1 MLLANI
7 AAAPSCA
14 LDELSI
20 MHLDEREA
28 VMRSTFSPL
37 QLGPA
42 AGAYA
47 RQTIHAMLEHWA
59 ATTPD
64 APAATFQV
72 CLRSGGMT
80 VLAVF
85 ISKTTAELVCFA

>member
-1 MLLANI
+1 VLLANI
-7 AAAPSCA
+7 AAVPSCA

-20 MHLDEREA
+20 MPSDERTA

-72 CLRSGGMT
+72 CLQSGGNSMHST
-80 VLAVF
+80 LIHSNSSLVL
-85 ISKTTAELVCFA
+85 